1 MAQPVGQM
9 EGVAGRATGI
19 TGSADATVTAIGDG
33 AAASPAAGGVWRTAP
48 AEVLAPAAARRP
60 PTGDPGELA
69 AAARRIRQ
77 RALEMVAPS
86 GLGYLGQAMS
96 SAEVFA
102 VLYRAVVRHGTDYV
116 VLSPGHY
123 VISHYAAAA
132 DAGLL
137 DEAALATYGT
147 DGSWLESI
155 STERTPLLAATCGAL
170 GQGLS
175 VAAGLALA
183 ATLAG
188 ADQRTYAFCSDGE
201 LEEGQVWEAA
211 MFAAHRRLAGLTA
224 VFDCNGSQV
233 DGPVASVTTVEP
245 IADKWRAF
253 GWDVHEVD
261 GHDVGAL
268 VAAFTAAV
276 RTDRPSVVLARTTMS
291 RGLPPS
297 LRSGDTHFITLGPDD
312 AEAARRELAA
322 T

>member
-1 MAQPVGQM
+1 M
-9 EGVAGRATGI
+9 AGR
-19 TGSADATVTAIGDG
+19 VTDGTNAAIGDV
-33 AAASPAAGGVWRTAP
+33 AVASPVGGGVWRTAP
-48 AEVLAPAAARRP
+48 AEVLAPLAARRP
-60 PTGDPGELA
+60 PTSDPGELA
-69 AAARRIRQ
+69 AAARRIRR
-77 RALEMVAPS
+77 RAVEMVAPS

-123 VISHYAAAA
+123 VISHYAAA

-137 DEAALATYGT
+137 AEAALATYGT

-188 ADQRTYAFCSDGE
+188 ADRRTYAFCSDGE

-211 MFAAHRRLAGLTA
+211 MFAAHRQLTGLTA

-268 VAAFTAAV
+268 VAAFTAAR
-276 RTDRPSVVLARTTMS
+276 RTGGPSVVLARTTMS

-297 LRSGDTHFITLGPDD
+297 LRSGDTHFITLGPGD
-312 AEAARRELAA
+312 ADAARRELA
-322 T
+322 TP